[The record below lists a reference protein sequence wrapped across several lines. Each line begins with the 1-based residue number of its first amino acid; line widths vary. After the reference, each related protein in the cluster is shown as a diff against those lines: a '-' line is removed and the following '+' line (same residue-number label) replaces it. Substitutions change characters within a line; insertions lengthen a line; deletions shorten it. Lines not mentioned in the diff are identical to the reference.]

1 MARAIVAVSAPSFR
15 PPSFRSA
22 EMSAPRVCAG
32 CGLADRHEYD
42 DAGDRRRVA
51 HHGYEGVPYCSPDC
65 ANGWPTA
72 ISPARHLIV
81 GPAAADPPVKKA
93 KTAACQHLFV
103 KSWPAGPRD
112 NGEQLWMCRH
122 CGAAPP
128 EAPAAA
134 PPAAIADAPAAAAD
148 TGASPVEEE
157 GEDMLAM
164 HQANLQVLNPLV
176 LDLMKTVTKQQTEIF
191 DLKKQVDGLE
201 KIRKQVA
208 SLEELRKRAP
218 PLPPFLQGD
227 RVKLRKGTI
236 KGISKTEGVIAGRC
250 PSLHAQNFW
259 TIHMPNGNAYG
270 IHETD
275 IIRVCTHG
283 VI

>member
-1 MARAIVAVSAPSFR
+1 
-15 PPSFRSA
+15 
-22 EMSAPRVCAG
+22 MSASREWRNPG
-32 CGLADRHEYD
+32 C
-42 DAGDRRRVA
+42 
-51 HHGYEGVPYCSPDC
+51 
-65 ANGWPTA
+65 
-72 ISPARHLIV
+72 
-81 GPAAADPPVKKA
+81 PPVKKA
-93 KTAACQHLFV
+93 KTAVCEHVFV
-103 KSWPAGPRD
+103 KCFPEGPRD
-112 NGEQLWMCRH
+112 NNEFLFVCRN
-122 CGAAPP
+122 CGAAPEEP
-128 EAPAAA
+128 PANAMAKALEFFAPAADSSGA
-134 PPAAIADAPAAAAD
+134 LPANEEE
-148 TGASPVEEE
+148 VEEA
-157 GEDMLAM
+157 LAG

-201 KIRKQVA
+201 KIRKQVE

-236 KGISKTEGVIAGRC
+236 KGISKMEGVIAGPC
-250 PSLHAQNFW
+250 PSMQNFW
-259 TIHMPNGNAYG
+259 TIHMPNGNSYG